1 MSELGDWTAAILI
14 IDSGGSKLEKNFFDI
29 RVNGVEIKVDEEKL
43 QARRILEIAYERGA
57 MPGKPEEYDLQGQNH
72 LYKADDW
79 VDLAGDKEFITI
91 PNTPTPVA

>member
-1 MSELGDWTAAILI
+1 M
-14 IDSGGSKLEKNFFDI
+14 EKNSIEI

-43 QARRILEIAYERGA
+43 QASRILEIAHEHGA
-57 MPGKPEEYDLQGQNH
+57 MPGKPAEYDLQGQNR

-79 VDLAGDKEFITI
+79 VDLAEDKEFITI